1 MENKKNSKKA
11 YIIETIMFFTYV
23 FFGVNWIVGTTLT
36 PEIMDYFNLNTFAS
50 ATFVSNAIT
59 IAKILGNL
67 IAANILYKL
76 FPKKAISLASFS
88 IFFGSLIAIIS
99 PSYMFFILGRF
110 IMGFGGAL
118 YIVYF
123 NPVVINYFTDD
134 KRPVLNTVNNACYNI
149 GSIVALICVGPV
161 VSLLK
166 NWKYSMGFF
175 AAISFVLWILWVVF
189 GEDFDIFRKNEEKC
203 KLSSELKYKFT
214 WILPITY
221 AGRLTLYLVLLT
233 IFPISGL
240 SVIDAK
246 LLSALIAAGGL
257 AGSFFAMMI
266 AKNSSKRLPV
276 IRYSGLGM
284 PICAAVLLLTHSVV
298 IEILASFLVGVFI
311 YLPLTSLFTIPQELE
326 GMTISR
332 LTAVMS
338 LFWSI
343 SYIFE
348 TISYYTIGR
357 IIDAKGYLAGLFL
370 AAILSLTCFI
380 GSFLLPETGVAEE
393 ELHDIKNAKLAN

>member
-1 MENKKNSKKA
+1 MMSNQKNTKRA
-11 YIIETIMFFTYV
+11 YIIESIMFLTYV

-36 PEIMDYFNLNTFAS
+36 PEIIEYFNLNSFAS

-76 FPKKAISLASFS
+76 FPKKAIGLASFS
-88 IFFGSLIAIIS
+88 IFLGSLVAIIA
-99 PSYMFFILGRF
+99 PSYFIFTLGRF

-123 NPVVINYFTDD
+123 NPVIIHYFTED
-134 KRPVLNTVNNACYNI
+134 KRPVLNTLNNACYNI
-149 GSIVALICVGPV
+149 GSIVALIMVGPV
-161 VSLLK
+161 VAWLE
-166 NWKYSMGFF
+166 NWKLSMLFF
-175 AAISFVLWILWVVF
+175 AMISFVLFLLWLVF
-189 GEDFDIFRKNEEKC
+189 GEDFEIFKKNEEKH
-203 KLSSELKYKFT
+203 SIRSELKYKFN

-240 SVIDAK
+240 SVLNARH
-246 LLSALIAAGGL
+246 LSALMATGGL
-257 AGSFFAMMI
+257 IGSFLAMMI
-266 AKNSSKRLPV
+266 AKKSERRLPV
-276 IRYSGLGM
+276 IRFSGIGM
-284 PICAAVLLLTHSVV
+284 PIFGAILLLTNSVT
-298 IEILASFLVGVFI
+298 IEIIASLAVGIFI

-326 GMTISR
+326 GMTISK

-348 TISYYTIGR
+348 TIAYYSIGR
-357 IIDAKGYLAGLFL
+357 VIDSQGYLAGLFI
-370 AAILSLTCFI
+370 AVVLSSTCFI
-380 GSFLLPETGVAEE
+380 GSFLLPETG
-393 ELHDIKNAKLAN
+393 LKKN

>member
-1 MENKKNSKKA
+1 MMSNQKNTKRA
-11 YIIETIMFFTYV
+11 YIIESIMFLTYV

-36 PEIMDYFNLNTFAS
+36 PEIIEYFNLNSFAS

-76 FPKKAISLASFS
+76 FPKKAIGLASFS
-88 IFFGSLIAIIS
+88 IFLGSLVAIIA
-99 PSYMFFILGRF
+99 PSYFIFTLGRF

-123 NPVVINYFTDD
+123 NPVIIHYFTED
-134 KRPVLNTVNNACYNI
+134 KRPVLNTLNNACYNI
-149 GSIVALICVGPV
+149 GSIVALIMVGPV
-161 VSLLK
+161 VAWLE
-166 NWKYSMGFF
+166 NWKLSMLFF
-175 AAISFVLWILWVVF
+175 AMISFVLFLLWLVF
-189 GEDFDIFRKNEEKC
+189 GEDFEIFKKNEEKH
-203 KLSSELKYKFT
+203 SIRSELKYKFN

-240 SVIDAK
+240 SVLNARH
-246 LLSALIAAGGL
+246 LSALMATGGL
-257 AGSFFAMMI
+257 IGSFLAMMI
-266 AKNSSKRLPV
+266 AKKSERRLPV
-276 IRYSGLGM
+276 IRFSGIGM
-284 PICAAVLLLTHSVV
+284 PIFGAILLLTNSVT
-298 IEILASFLVGVFI
+298 IEIIASLAVGIFI

-326 GMTISR
+326 GMTISK

-348 TISYYTIGR
+348 TIAYYSIGR
-357 IIDAKGYLAGLFL
+357 VIDSQGYLAGLFI
-370 AAILSLTCFI
+370 AVILSSTCFI
-380 GSFLLPETGVAEE
+380 GSFLLPETG
-393 ELHDIKNAKLAN
+393 LKKN

>member
-1 MENKKNSKKA
+1 METIKNSKKA

-36 PEIMDYFNLNTFAS
+36 PEIMEYFKLSTFSS

-67 IAANILYKL
+67 VAADILYKL
-76 FPKKAISLASFS
+76 FPKKAIGLASFS
-88 IFFGSLIAIIS
+88 IFFGSMIAIIA
-99 PSYMFFILGRF
+99 PSYIFFIFGRF

-123 NPVVINYFTDD
+123 NPVVINYFTED
-134 KRPVLNTVNNACYNI
+134 KRPFLNTVNNACYNI

-161 VSLLK
+161 VNLLK

-175 AAISFVLWILWVVF
+175 AMISLVLFIIWIIF
-189 GEDFDIFRKNEEKC
+189 GEDFEILKKNEKKS
-203 KLSSELKYKFT
+203 KLSIELKEKFT
-214 WILPITY
+214 WILPFTY
-221 AGRLTLYLVLLT
+221 AGRLTLFLVFLT

-246 LLSALIAAGGL
+246 LLSVLIAIGGL
-257 AGSFFAMMI
+257 FGSFFAMKI
-266 AKNSSKRLPV
+266 AKKSSRRLPV

-284 PICAAVLLLTHSVV
+284 PIGAVILLLTQSSI
-298 IEILASFLVGVFI
+298 IEIIASFLVGVFI

-348 TISYYTIGR
+348 TISYYLIGR
-357 IIDAKGYLAGLFL
+357 IIDSRGYFVGLFI
-370 AAILSLTCFI
+370 AAMLSLTCFI
-380 GSFLLPETGVAEE
+380 GSFLLPETGK
-393 ELHDIKNAKLAN
+393 INSN

>member
-1 MENKKNSKKA
+1 MMSNQKNTKRA
-11 YIIETIMFFTYV
+11 YIIESIMFLTYV

-36 PEIMDYFNLNTFAS
+36 PEIIEYFNLNSFAS

-76 FPKKAISLASFS
+76 FPKKAIGLASFS
-88 IFFGSLIAIIS
+88 IFLGSLVAIIA
-99 PSYMFFILGRF
+99 PSYFIFTLGRF

-123 NPVVINYFTDD
+123 NPVKIHYFTED
-134 KRPVLNTVNNACYNI
+134 KRPVLNTLNNACYNI
-149 GSIVALICVGPV
+149 GSIVALIMVGPV
-161 VSLLK
+161 VAWLE
-166 NWKYSMGFF
+166 NWKLSMLFF
-175 AAISFVLWILWVVF
+175 AMISFVLFLLWLVF
-189 GEDFDIFRKNEEKC
+189 GEDFEIFKKNEEKH
-203 KLSSELKYKFT
+203 SIRSELKYKFN

-240 SVIDAK
+240 SVLNARH
-246 LLSALIAAGGL
+246 LSALMATGGL
-257 AGSFFAMMI
+257 IGSFLAMMI
-266 AKNSSKRLPV
+266 AKKSERRLPV
-276 IRYSGLGM
+276 IRFSGIGM
-284 PICAAVLLLTHSVV
+284 PIFGAILLLTNSVT
-298 IEILASFLVGVFI
+298 IEIIASLAVGIFI

-326 GMTISR
+326 GMTISK

-348 TISYYTIGR
+348 TIAYYSIGR
-357 IIDAKGYLAGLFL
+357 VIDSQGYLAGLFI
-370 AAILSLTCFI
+370 AVVLSSTCFI
-380 GSFLLPETGVAEE
+380 GSFLLPETG
-393 ELHDIKNAKLAN
+393 LKKN

>member
-1 MENKKNSKKA
+1 MMSNQKNTKRA
-11 YIIETIMFFTYV
+11 YIIESIMFLTYV

-36 PEIMDYFNLNTFAS
+36 PEIIEYFNLNSFAS

-76 FPKKAISLASFS
+76 FPKKAIGLASFS
-88 IFFGSLIAIIS
+88 IFLGSLVAIIA
-99 PSYMFFILGRF
+99 PSYFIFTLGRF

-123 NPVVINYFTDD
+123 NPVIIHYFTED
-134 KRPVLNTVNNACYNI
+134 KRPVLNTLNNACYNI
-149 GSIVALICVGPV
+149 GSIVALIMVGPV
-161 VSLLK
+161 VAWLE
-166 NWKYSMGFF
+166 NWKLSMLFF
-175 AAISFVLWILWVVF
+175 AMISFVLFLLWLVF
-189 GEDFDIFRKNEEKC
+189 GEDFEIFKKNEEKH
-203 KLSSELKYKFT
+203 SIRSELKYKFN

-221 AGRLTLYLVLLT
+221 AGRLTFYLVLLT

-240 SVIDAK
+240 SVLNARH
-246 LLSALIAAGGL
+246 LSALMATGGL
-257 AGSFFAMMI
+257 IGSFLAMMI
-266 AKNSSKRLPV
+266 AKKSERRLPV
-276 IRYSGLGM
+276 IRFSGIGM
-284 PICAAVLLLTHSVV
+284 PIFGAILLLTNSVT
-298 IEILASFLVGVFI
+298 IEIIASLAVGIFI

-326 GMTISR
+326 GMTISK

-348 TISYYTIGR
+348 TIAYYSIGR
-357 IIDAKGYLAGLFL
+357 VIDSQGYLAGLFI
-370 AAILSLTCFI
+370 AVVLSSTCFI
-380 GSFLLPETGVAEE
+380 GSFLLPETG
-393 ELHDIKNAKLAN
+393 LKKN

>member
-1 MENKKNSKKA
+1 MSNQKNTKRA
-11 YIIETIMFFTYV
+11 YIIESIMFLTYV

-36 PEIMDYFNLNTFAS
+36 PEIIEYFNLNSFAS

-76 FPKKAISLASFS
+76 FPKKAIGLASFS
-88 IFFGSLIAIIS
+88 IFLGSLVAIIA
-99 PSYMFFILGRF
+99 PSYFIFTLGRF

-123 NPVVINYFTDD
+123 NPVIIHYFTED
-134 KRPVLNTVNNACYNI
+134 KRPVLNTLNNACYNI
-149 GSIVALICVGPV
+149 GSIVALIMVGPV
-161 VSLLK
+161 VAWLQ
-166 NWKYSMGFF
+166 NWKLSMLFF
-175 AAISFVLWILWVVF
+175 AMISFVLFLLWLVF
-189 GEDFDIFRKNEEKC
+189 GEDFEIFKKNEEKH
-203 KLSSELKYKFT
+203 SIRSELKYKFN

-240 SVIDAK
+240 SVLNARH
-246 LLSALIAAGGL
+246 LSALMAIGGL
-257 AGSFFAMMI
+257 VGSFLAMMI
-266 AKNSSKRLPV
+266 AKKSKRRLPV
-276 IRYSGLGM
+276 IRFSGIGM
-284 PICAAVLLLTHSVV
+284 PIFGTILLLTNSVT
-298 IEILASFLVGVFI
+298 IEIIASLVVGIFI

-326 GMTISR
+326 GMTISK

-348 TISYYTIGR
+348 TIAYYSIGR
-357 IIDAKGYLAGLFL
+357 VIDSKGYLVGLFI
-370 AAILSLTCFI
+370 AVILSSTCFI
-380 GSFLLPETGVAEE
+380 GSFLLPETGLE
-393 ELHDIKNAKLAN
+393 KN

>member
-1 MENKKNSKKA
+1 METIKNSKKA

-36 PEIMDYFNLNTFAS
+36 PEIMEYFKLSTFSS

-67 IAANILYKL
+67 VAADILYKL
-76 FPKKAISLASFS
+76 FPKKAIGLASFS
-88 IFFGSLIAIIS
+88 IFFGSMIAIIA
-99 PSYMFFILGRF
+99 PSYIFFIFGRF

-123 NPVVINYFTDD
+123 NPVVINYFTED
-134 KRPVLNTVNNACYNI
+134 KRPFLNTVNNACYNI

-161 VSLLK
+161 VNLLK
-166 NWKYSMGFF
+166 NWKYSMAFF
-175 AAISFVLWILWVVF
+175 AMISLVLFIIWIIF
-189 GEDFDIFRKNEEKC
+189 GEDFEILKKNEKKS
-203 KLSSELKYKFT
+203 KLSIELKEKFT
-214 WILPITY
+214 WILPFTY
-221 AGRLTLYLVLLT
+221 AGRLTLFLVFLT

-246 LLSALIAAGGL
+246 LLSVLIAIGGL
-257 AGSFFAMMI
+257 FGSFFAMKI
-266 AKNSSKRLPV
+266 AKKSSRRLPV

-284 PICAAVLLLTHSVV
+284 PICAVILLLTQSSI
-298 IEILASFLVGVFI
+298 IEIIASFLVGVFI

-348 TISYYTIGR
+348 TISYYLIGR
-357 IIDAKGYLAGLFL
+357 IIDSRGYFVGLFI
-370 AAILSLTCFI
+370 AAMLSLTCFI
-380 GSFLLPETGVAEE
+380 GSFLLPETGK
-393 ELHDIKNAKLAN
+393 INRN

>member
-1 MENKKNSKKA
+1 MMSNQKNTKRA
-11 YIIETIMFFTYV
+11 YIIESIMFLTYV

-36 PEIMDYFNLNTFAS
+36 PEIIEYFNLNSFAS

-76 FPKKAISLASFS
+76 FPKKAIGLASFS
-88 IFFGSLIAIIS
+88 IFLGSLVAIIA
-99 PSYMFFILGRF
+99 PSYFIFTLGRF

-123 NPVVINYFTDD
+123 NPVIIHYFTED
-134 KRPVLNTVNNACYNI
+134 KRPVLNTLNNACYNI
-149 GSIVALICVGPV
+149 GSIVALIMVGPV
-161 VSLLK
+161 VAWLE
-166 NWKYSMGFF
+166 NWKLSMLFF
-175 AAISFVLWILWVVF
+175 AMISFVLFLLWLVF
-189 GEDFDIFRKNEEKC
+189 GEDFEIFKKNEEKH
-203 KLSSELKYKFT
+203 SIRSELKYKFN

-240 SVIDAK
+240 SVLNARH
-246 LLSALIAAGGL
+246 LSALMATGGL
-257 AGSFFAMMI
+257 IGSFLAMMI
-266 AKNSSKRLPV
+266 AKKSERRLPI
-276 IRYSGLGM
+276 IRFSGIGM
-284 PICAAVLLLTHSVV
+284 PIFGAILLLTNSVT
-298 IEILASFLVGVFI
+298 IEIIASLAVGIFV

-326 GMTISR
+326 GMTISK

-348 TISYYTIGR
+348 TIAYYSIGR
-357 IIDAKGYLAGLFL
+357 VIDSQGYLAGLFI
-370 AAILSLTCFI
+370 AVVLSSTCFI
-380 GSFLLPETGVAEE
+380 GSFLLPETG
-393 ELHDIKNAKLAN
+393 LKKN

>member
-1 MENKKNSKKA
+1 MMSNQKNTKRA
-11 YIIETIMFFTYV
+11 YIIESIMFLTYV

-36 PEIMDYFNLNTFAS
+36 PEIIEYFNLNSFAS

-76 FPKKAISLASFS
+76 FPKKAIGLASFS
-88 IFFGSLIAIIS
+88 IFLGSLVAIIA
-99 PSYMFFILGRF
+99 PSYFIFTLGRF

-123 NPVVINYFTDD
+123 NPVIIHYFTED
-134 KRPVLNTVNNACYNI
+134 KRPVLNTLNNACYNI
-149 GSIVALICVGPV
+149 GSIVALIMVGPV
-161 VSLLK
+161 VAWLE
-166 NWKYSMGFF
+166 NWKLSMLFF
-175 AAISFVLWILWVVF
+175 AMISFVLFLLWLVF
-189 GEDFDIFRKNEEKC
+189 GEDFEIFKKNEEKH
-203 KLSSELKYKFT
+203 SIRSELKYKFN

-240 SVIDAK
+240 SVLNARH
-246 LLSALIAAGGL
+246 LSALMATGGL
-257 AGSFFAMMI
+257 IGSFLAMMI
-266 AKNSSKRLPV
+266 AKKSERRLPV
-276 IRYSGLGM
+276 IRFSGIGM
-284 PICAAVLLLTHSVV
+284 PIFGAILLLTNSVT
-298 IEILASFLVGVFI
+298 IEIIASLAVGIFV

-326 GMTISR
+326 GMTISK

-348 TISYYTIGR
+348 TIAYYSIGR
-357 IIDAKGYLAGLFL
+357 VIDSQGYLAGLFI
-370 AAILSLTCFI
+370 AVVLSSTCFI
-380 GSFLLPETGVAEE
+380 GSFLLPETG
-393 ELHDIKNAKLAN
+393 LKKN